1 MAATGS
7 SETFFS
13 NNQQKSK
20 INYLIQNAGGYII
33 VSHDKKLWD
42 ILLLSKMC
50 IL

>member
-7 SETFFS
+7 SETFFL

-20 INYLIQNAGGYII
+20 INYFIKNAGGCII
-33 VSHDKKLWD
+33 LSHDKKLWGA
-42 ILLLSKMC
+42 LFLSKMR